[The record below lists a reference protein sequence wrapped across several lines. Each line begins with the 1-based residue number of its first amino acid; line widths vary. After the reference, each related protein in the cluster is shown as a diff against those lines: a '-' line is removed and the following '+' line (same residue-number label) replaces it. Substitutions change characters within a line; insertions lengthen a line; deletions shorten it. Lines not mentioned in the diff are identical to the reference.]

1 MLIRVRYYASFILQ
15 GHIPRR
21 NLIGVSLFSNGTEAG
36 RQRGSRMVL
45 LDVGKDRVQYQPP
58 FPQRVNDATNQRR
71 KWHRAILDLVG
82 TTFVLVGLGISLL
95 TLRLVLVFMHGMLH

>member
-1 MLIRVRYYASFILQ
+1 MFPLSCRDIFPVEILL
-15 GHIPRR
+15 GSRF
-21 NLIGVSLFSNGTEAG
+21 FSNGTEAG
-36 RQRGSRMVL
+36 GQWGSKMVL
-45 LDVGKDRVQYQPP
+45 LDVTKDRVQYQLP